1 MLGTIL
7 IVLLN
12 MGGTYPNF
20 FDNLRYSAFQVVSI
34 LTTTG
39 FGTADYELWPVLCQ
53 YLLVFSMFIGGCA
66 GSTGGGM
73 KVARILLLFKHAHVQ
88 IYRLIHPRAV
98 RLVKLGDRPVAK
110 DVMQSILGFFAV
122 YLGVF
127 VAASFIMAGVGMDL
141 TSASASVIATLSNIG
156 PGLGSV
162 GPVDNFAHVPAF
174 GKLVL
179 AFCMLLGR
187 LELFTVLVLVFPS
200 FWRK

>member
-1 MLGTIL
+1 
-7 IVLLN
+7 
-12 MGGTYPNF
+12 
-20 FDNLRYSAFQVVSI
+20 
-34 LTTTG
+34 
-39 FGTADYELWPVLCQ
+39 
-53 YLLVFSMFIGGCA
+53 MFIGGCA

-98 RLVKLGDRPVAK
+98 RLVKLGHRPVDK
-110 DVMQSILGFFAV
+110 EVMQSILGFFAV

-127 VAASFIMAGVGMDL
+127 VAASFIMAGLGMDL
-141 TSASASVIATLSNIG
+141 TSAAASVVATLGNIG

-187 LELFTVLVLVFPS
+187 LELFTVLVLIFPS